1 MVKERKDEPKD
12 DKKPKKESDLKKFL
26 NKRSFIY
33 LSAAVFFVVFIVPDM
48 IAPSDLENKLTLNFP
63 EGQGPYYT
71 AWDIVKSYKGGDISP
86 DGYTLLETLITQLE
100 KMYPNE
106 QILKHNDTVL
116 EVSASGIPDDLW
128 LGDRSTSLSYPKT
141 SVPGSPQ
148 NIYGYYMVTFT
159 FQTYDDH
166 REYVWMVDMKDQFL
180 VALNDDTQKMMDI
193 VELYD

>member
-48 IAPSDLENKLTLNFP
+48 IAPSDLENNLVDHTLSSNDILDDK
-63 EGQGPYYT
+63 
-71 AWDIVKSYKGGDISP
+71 AWNIVKSYRGP
-86 DGYTLLETLITQLE
+86 DDSGYNLFEAIITQTE
-100 KMYPNE
+100 NAYPNE

-116 EVSASGIPDDLW
+116 EVSAGPA
-128 LGDRSTSLSYPKT
+128 
-141 SVPGSPQ
+141 GSPQ
-148 NIYGYYMVTFT
+148 NVYEYYTVTFT

-180 VALNDDTQKMMDI
+180 VALNDDTQRMMDF